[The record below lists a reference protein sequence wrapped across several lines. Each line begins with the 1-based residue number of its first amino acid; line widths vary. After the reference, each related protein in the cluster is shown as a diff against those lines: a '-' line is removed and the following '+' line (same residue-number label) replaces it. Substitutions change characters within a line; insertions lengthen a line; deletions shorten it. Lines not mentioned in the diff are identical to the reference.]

1 MVAPSPA
8 TVRTKERR
16 FPDKGDEYML
26 VQNPIPVTEG
36 ILRNMAR
43 QARDEIDHIYL
54 HWTAGHYGQVYDD
67 YHLCIDR
74 DGTVYVNCKQLDEYK
89 AHTYGR
95 NTGAIG
101 IALCCGAEGRCWL
114 PKGCAGYEA
123 TEAWENMFYAT
134 PNSAV
139 VNFGT
144 APPTADQIEVMAD
157 IVSILCEELELPI
170 TEETVMTHCEAA
182 FEDCYGPGDGDP
194 DFRWD
199 LWFLPDRDRLN
210 ELVPGGELLRGKAL
224 FYQYLREKGFVEPR
238 YEPEAVLAVK

>member
-1 MVAPSPA
+1 
-8 TVRTKERR
+8 
-16 FPDKGDEYML
+16 ML

-36 ILRNMAR
+36 TLRNMAR

-67 YHLCIDR
+67 YHLCIDS

-95 NTGAIG
+95 NTGTIG

-114 PKGCAGYEA
+114 PEGCAGYEA

-144 APPTADQIEVMAD
+144 APPTVDQIEVMAD

-199 LWFLPDRDRLN
+199 LWFLPDVDHLN
-210 ELVPGGELLRGKAL
+210 ELVPGGDLLRGKAL
-224 FYQYLREKGFVEPR
+224 FYSHLREKGFVEPR
-238 YEPEAVLAVK
+238 YEPEKVVMVEC